1 MPHVS
6 IITATYNRPEVLR
19 WAIECVRRQT
29 YQDWEHIIIGDAC
42 TDGTEALVRGI
53 ADPRIRFVNRARN
66 FGEQSGPN
74 NDGLALARGE
84 RVAFLNH
91 DDLWLPDHLTS
102 LIAEIDTLGAD
113 LVYAPL
119 VSIDAVG
126 VPRCG
131 LTNPKLRYKPSHFV
145 PASLWL
151 LRRSLATELKGWR
164 PANTIHASNPSQDFL
179 ARAWKQ
185 GKLIA
190 CAPRITALILASGG
204 RPRAY
209 VSHDGSQH
217 EELVRAMQ
225 AADFRERLL
234 TRMVLEA
241 EREAAPMRRR
251 ARGWRGLADHTVDQ
265 LLVAFGWQPSAVR
278 NFLAGKQKG
287 HWITY
292 MREFRG
298 LPRIPDRGASE

>member
-19 WAIECVRRQT
+19 YAIECVRHQT

-42 TDGTEALVRGI
+42 TDDTETLVRGFG
-53 ADPRIRFVNRARN
+53 DPRIRFINRARN

-74 NDGLALARGE
+74 NDGLAVARGE
-84 RVAFLNH
+84 LVAFLNH
-91 DDLWLPDHLTS
+91 DDLWLPDHLAS
-102 LIAEIDTLGAD
+102 LVAEIDTLGAD
-113 LVYAPL
+113 LVYAAP
-119 VSIDAVG
+119 VSIDALG
-126 VPRCG
+126 VPRCA

-164 PANTIHASNPSQDFL
+164 PANRIHASNPSQDFL
-179 ARAWKQ
+179 VRAWKR
-185 GKLIA
+185 GKVIA
-190 CAPRITALILASGG
+190 CAPRMTALILASGG
-204 RPRAY
+204 RPNAY
-209 VSHDGSQH
+209 VRHDGSQH

-225 AADFRERLL
+225 SADFRERLL

-241 EREAAPMRRR
+241 ERDAAPLRRR
-251 ARGWRGLADHTVDQ
+251 ARGWRGVVDHAVDRF
-265 LLVAFGWQPSAVR
+265 LVAVGWHPNAVR

-287 HWITY
+287 HWIAY